1 MIRESLKNLPSGL
14 DAAYDDAWVRIES
27 QLPDEVQTAK
37 EVLSWVSCA
46 TRPLST
52 RELQHALAIEDN
64 LGFIDEDNIPDVE
77 DVLGVCVGLVTVD
90 EQEHVVRLVHYTAQE
105 YFEQHQAKIFPNG
118 QSDIESKCLQYL
130 CFDVFK
136 TGALWDSKKYVSRL
150 QDYALFEYSV
160 QNLLYHARR
169 EEVKMDL
176 ILKLLTNPLLV
187 GTCYQV
193 ILYRDRWPRFRSTLF
208 FPHWNTRVRQIHEAA
223 IEDLVQTGR
232 FIINMYKR
240 GNLDPETVKRYISS
254 YFTILDNSDI
264 DRRAQLIQ
272 ALKTELFNRMSDPDF
287 QQLIS
292 H

>member
-1 MIRESLKNLPSGL
+1 MVRESLKNLPSGL

-64 LGFIDEDNIPDVE
+64 LSFLDEDNIPDIE

-90 EQEHVVRLVHYTAQE
+90 EEHVVRLVHYTAQE

-118 QSDIESKCLQYL
+118 QSDIGSKCIQYL
-130 CFDVFK
+130 CFDAFK
-136 TGALWDSKKYVSRL
+136 TGALWDFEKYISRL
-150 QDYALFEYSV
+150 QDYALFEYSA

-187 GTCYQV
+187 GACYQV
-193 ILYRDRWPRFRSTLF
+193 ILYRDRRPRRFRSTLF
-208 FPHWNTRVRQIHEAA
+208 SPDWNTRVRQIHEAA
-223 IEDLVQTGR
+223 IEDLVQTGI
-232 FIINMYKR
+232 FMINRYKN
-240 GNLDPETVKRYISS
+240 GNLDPETLKRYISA
-254 YFTILDNSDI
+254 YLTILDSSDI

-272 ALKTELFNRMSDPDF
+272 ALKTGVFYQMSDTGF
-287 QQLIS
+287 QQLVS